1 MKRCWLA
8 GWLAVAAAGADW
20 SQSPA
25 FAHFYNLRYDAALAA
40 LDQQLQATPDDP
52 GVHNFVAYTVLYRRL
67 FLSGALSSTLALDL
81 AGFRQRGNVV
91 FTPEEQQRFE
101 TALRRSMELSEARL
115 RANPRDVEALYTLGV
130 AQVHRAAYAWLVK
143 KSWRDALGG
152 GTASRKYHQRAL
164 EADSTFI
171 DARLLPAVHDFV
183 VGSLPG
189 WMKPL
194 AFLAGFR
201 GDKDGGLREIER
213 VAREGKGVRTEARV
227 ILAVFLQREKQHAR
241 AVPWMAQL
249 AADFPQNYLYQME
262 HIRLLL
268 LAERPADAARELAAL
283 EAGMAPEGRYAA
295 LPPAKMLGLKADVE
309 MANRRFDAAL
319 TTLAR
324 LDALAAGNAE
334 ITAQAWLRR
343 GRVRDLQGNRA
354 EALAAY
360 RAAIR
365 TAPNS
370 EAAAEARKLL
380 DRPYRR
386 PGG

>member
-1 MKRCWLA
+1 MTRCWVA
-8 GWLAVAAAGADW
+8 GCLAVAAWGSDW

-40 LDQQLQATPDDP
+40 LDQQLRAMPDDP

-67 FLSGALSSTLALDL
+67 FLSGALNSNLALDL

-101 TALRRSMELSEARL
+101 TALRKSLELSEARL

-130 AQVHRAAYAWLVK
+130 AQVHRAAYAWLIK
-143 KSWRDALGG
+143 KNWRDALGG

-164 EADSTFI
+164 EADASFS

-201 GDKDGGLREIER
+201 GDKEGGLREIER
-213 VAREGKGVRTEARV
+213 VTREGKGVRTEARV
-227 ILAVFLQREKQHAR
+227 ILAMFLRREHQYAR
-241 AVPWMAQL
+241 AVPYMAQL
-249 AADFPQNYLYQME
+249 AADYPQNYLYQME
-262 HIRLLL
+262 YVRLLL
-268 LAERPADAARELAAL
+268 LTERPADAAREFAVL
-283 EAGMAPEGRYAA
+283 EAGMAPDGRYAA
-295 LPPAKMLGLKADVE
+295 LAPAKTLALKADVE
-309 MANRRFDAAL
+309 IASGKLDAAL
-319 TTLAR
+319 ETLAR
-324 LDALAAGNAE
+324 LDASAAGDARV
-334 ITAQAWLRR
+334 TAQAWVRR
-343 GRVRDLQGNRA
+343 GRVLELRGNRA
-354 EALAAY
+354 EAVAAY

-365 TAPNS
+365 TAPDS
-370 EAAAEARKLL
+370 DSAAEAKKQLGR
-380 DRPYRR
+380 
-386 PGG
+386 